1 MFYLGGVPSRYFVFE
16 GGIIRRIGLLNL
28 DLGRNLLVLVRNSAK
43 KFSTHPLCCKP
54 NNENGLRKPSSEKT
68 HHTARVTLYFCPQ
81 NYQSLEVGRKL
92 RDSTLSAFR
101 SG

>member
-43 KFSTHPLCCKP
+43 KFSTHPL
-54 NNENGLRKPSSEKT
+54 
-68 HHTARVTLYFCPQ
+68 
-81 NYQSLEVGRKL
+81 
-92 RDSTLSAFR
+92 
-101 SG
+101 